1 MNKPLL
7 IACVA
12 LAAVYVSA
20 APVQTEE
27 TIGEWRDYVNDSW
40 DHNLRIVRESDQYTM
55 IITPTRGRVVRRD
68 LIARGDGNWEVRGS
82 ADREGTVSTYAA
94 IFFCTTP
101 AAAFG
106 RLRKC
111 SDPWILAA
119 TGIVPVLPSRSL

>member
-82 ADREGTVSTYAA
+82 ADREGYS
-94 IFFCTTP
+94 ID
-101 AAAFG
+101 
-106 RLRKC
+106 LRGDLLLYDT
-111 SDPWILAA
+111 SG
-119 TGIVPVLPSRSL
+119 GIRTAKKVQ